1 MPDHRTE
8 TNSRSSAGGPI
19 TPSEHEKVYRELP
32 LGLDAEDVAQNV
44 DCHPKTLQASDDS
57 QLTEEFDVA
66 LEEARQ
72 AIGKMMADLKYEK
85 ETYEKRL
92 TRLKMHR
99 LEMLLV
105 DARKLLTYPPLP
117 RERIALWGKAYV
129 RQLMEEIQVE
139 TNGGKEQ

>member
-1 MPDHRTE
+1 MSKLQIPETFASHTE
-8 TNSRSSAGGPI
+8 GGHI
-19 TPSEHEKVYRELP
+19 
-32 LGLDAEDVAQNV
+32 DAEDVAQ
-44 DCHPKTLQASDDS
+44 DIDRHPETHQSQKESLQASDDARL
-57 QLTEEFDVA
+57 QEEFDA
-66 LEEARQ
+66 AMEEARQ

-129 RQLMEEIQVE
+129 RRLMEEIQVE
-139 TNGGKEQ
+139 NNGGKEQ